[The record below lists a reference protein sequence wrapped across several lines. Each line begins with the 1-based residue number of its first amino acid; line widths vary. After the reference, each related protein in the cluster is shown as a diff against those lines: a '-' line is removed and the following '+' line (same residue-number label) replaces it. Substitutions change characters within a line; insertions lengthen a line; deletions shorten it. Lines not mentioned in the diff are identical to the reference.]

1 MKREYDVSAAVR
13 STLKE
18 KAENHNADVGNVAS
32 KRTTTR
38 TLVAVFERGVGAYNS
53 NPGSVRPS
61 VNSPEQW
68 AYARVNSFLYCLRN
82 GRFRGGKHDTDLLPK
97 GHPQSSKSKG
107 PDDEYDPPCRKPG
120 ELYDECVSRKIGS
133 IMAEDPTM
141 ESAQAVAIARSMCEK
156 RCDE

>member
-107 PDDEYDPPCRKPG
+107 PDDEFDPPCRKPG

-156 RCDE
+156 GCDE

>member
-53 NPGSVRPS
+53 NPGSVRP
-61 VNSPEQW
+61 
-68 AYARVNSFLYCLRN
+68 RVNSFLYCLRN

>member
-1 MKREYDVSAAVR
+1 MKRQYDVSAAVR

-18 KAENHNADVGNVAS
+18 KAENHNADVGNTAS

-97 GHPQSSKSKG
+97 GHPQSSKG
-107 PDDEYDPPCRKPG
+107 NE
-120 ELYDECVSRKIGS
+120 
-133 IMAEDPTM
+133 
-141 ESAQAVAIARSMCEK
+141 
-156 RCDE
+156 